1 MPAPARVRK
10 RTPRYMEDDED
21 ASDTR
26 RVRQSYGMSAS
37 NLRPDTD
44 DDINNGNDDDS
55 TTTNPNRTNNNIN
68 NTTTTNNNN
77 NNNINIT
84 SPRQQEDHGEE
95 YPDDGIDEDD
105 NEEDDVEVVADD
117 ATPRHGTQSTPL
129 QQRNTA
135 TRTPQTLPPQLPT
148 PATTPTNAV
157 GLEAAILRIYPH
169 GVPDEI
175 SNAELQWQSEVK
187 GDVQATKAFRSE
199 VLMQQGL
206 VVFAFMQPDDTTMS
220 ILHSPASYMARG
232 AEGALKGKDIGFVGD
247 RLPFTN
253 PVPVILQKEKPWKW
267 ITVLAELDEVAISG
281 FYANPANANKFYTP
295 PPTAALSNIK
305 LPRLILIPSNLVA
318 YCVAKPRTPGELLME
333 IVCELG
339 RNPNLNSATY
349 DLIMNWCMAASQ
361 ATDTSS
367 LITYSLD
374 AAHSNTTTYSNWV
387 SLRLTAT
394 LGQQFTNT
402 AQPTQPPPTANSNT
416 AALATLAAEFGK
428 GVLQALQPPGAAT
441 GATAIGAIQ
450 GTTTTAG
457 KSYDAYQYAVIQGFS
472 NCPTQ
477 AGLQPLW
484 GLFTQTK
491 NVDTIRL
498 HIKTSMRRWATRYC
512 VNIHNGLHLS
522 TPTIEAIRNVL
533 FNPGGGV
540 AYFSSAEKGIS
551 ILTCQPEP
559 GEKRELVRATEIAQ
573 ENSTT
578 NRTLAEALELGKHD
592 PRAPPGTYQ
601 DLKATVGTFCGLLHT
616 IFGPGCD
623 YYLKCF
629 ELYACLNSDTVEE
642 NAHHFDPL
650 YCRQIIWAILDSG
663 REYFNKP
670 MLPDAFLVPVGTRI
684 DYPISELDEF
694 TRLIKNQTPIIK
706 KNFPHQWQPKQERS
720 ETRTR
725 NQSGTGGQNRPTIP
739 SVISGAASTA
749 SARTGASS
757 LTGTTATAPTT
768 IRQSN
773 IHPKFK
779 NAIGKYVARVG
790 RLQISRIM
798 ALAGVTWA
806 DMPTLPAYMDGTT
819 SKLCYNYILGK
830 CNPRYCNHRYGHA
843 PESDI
848 TDEFADKVCALLQPG
863 LDDMTQELA
872 KCSWPEFKA
881 NVDSRNRSSE

>member
-1 MPAPARVRK
+1 MTAPARLRK
-10 RTPRYMEDDED
+10 RPPRYMDDD
-21 ASDTR
+21 AVDTR
-26 RVRQSYGMSAS
+26 RVRQASYGMSAS
-37 NLRPDTD
+37 NLRTDNDEDFDND
-44 DDINNGNDDDS
+44 DDNNNDNDDDS
-55 TTTNPNRTNNNIN
+55 TTNVNN
-68 NTTTTNNNN
+68 TTNNNN
-77 NNNINIT
+77 NNNN
-84 SPRQQEDHGEE
+84 QNDHEEE
-95 YPDDGIDEDD
+95 YPDDGNDGGNGDD
-105 NEEDDVEVVADD
+105 DDDDDDDVEVVADD
-117 ATPRHGTQSTPL
+117 VTPRQGTQSTPI
-129 QQRNTA
+129 QHRNPT
-135 TRTPQTLPPQLPT
+135 TRAPQPLPPHLPT
-148 PATTPTNAV
+148 PITAPTNPV
-157 GLEAAILRIYPH
+157 GLEAAINRIYPH
-169 GVPDEI
+169 GVPEEI
-175 SNAELQWQSEVK
+175 SNAELQWQSAVK
-187 GDVQATKAFRSE
+187 GDAQATKVFRSE

-206 VVFAFMQPDDTTMS
+206 VVFAFMQPDDTTIS
-220 ILHSPASYMARG
+220 LLHSPASYMARG

-247 RLPFTN
+247 RLPFTT
-253 PVPVILQKEKPWKW
+253 PIPVILQKERPWKW

-281 FYANPANANKFYTP
+281 FYANPANANRFYTP
-295 PPTAALSNIK
+295 PATAALSNIK
-305 LPRLILIPSNLVA
+305 LPRLIVIPSNLVA
-318 YCVAKPRTPGELLME
+318 YCVGKPRTPGELLME
-333 IVCELG
+333 IVGELG
-339 RNPNLNSATY
+339 RHPSLRSETY
-349 DLIMNWCMAASQ
+349 ELLMNWCMAASQ
-361 ATDTSS
+361 ATDNSS
-367 LITYSLD
+367 LITYSLE
-374 AAHSNTTTYSNWV
+374 AAHSTTTTYNNWV

-394 LGQQFTNT
+394 LGQQPSPI
-402 AQPTQPPPTANSNT
+402 AQPTPPPPPATSNT

-428 GVLQALQPPGAAT
+428 GVLQAIQPAGVAT
-441 GATAIGAIQ
+441 GATALGAIQ
-450 GTTTTAG
+450 GATTTAG
-457 KSYDAYQYAVIQGFS
+457 KTYDAYQYAVIQGFS

-477 AGLQPLW
+477 AGLQPIW

-498 HIKTSMRRWATRYC
+498 HIKTSMRRWATRFC

-551 ILTCQPEP
+551 VLTCQPEP
-559 GEKRELVRATEIAQ
+559 GEKRELVRASELAQ
-573 ENSTT
+573 EDSTT
-578 NRTLAEALELGKHD
+578 NRTLAEALELRKHD

-629 ELYACLNSDTVEE
+629 ELYTCLNSDTVEE

-670 MLPDAFLVPVGTRI
+670 MLPDAFLVPVGTPI
-684 DYPISELDEF
+684 AYPISELDEF
-694 TRLIKNQTPIIK
+694 TRLIKNQSPIIK
-706 KNFPHQWQPKQERS
+706 KNFPHQWQPKQD
-720 ETRTR
+720 RTEARAR
-725 NQSGTGGQNRPTIP
+725 NQGGPGGNRPAVP

-749 SARTGASS
+749 STRTGASS
-757 LTGTTATAPTT
+757 LTGSAATAPTT

-779 NAIGKYVARVG
+779 NAIGKYVARIG

-830 CNPRYCNHRYGHA
+830 CNPRYCNHRNGHA

-848 TDEFADKVCALLQPG
+848 TDEFADKVCTLLQPG
-863 LDDMTQELA
+863 LDDMTPDLA

-881 NVDSRNRSSE
+881 NVNSRNRSSE